1 MKRVTVLK
9 DSTPIRHPRE
19 PVRVDRV
26 PPPPT
31 GYYVYHENVAPES
44 STSSWGCIWIM
55 LIVIL
60 LVFFGLFFI
69 IWYVPPP
76 GSARIPA
83 NTPMAHVS
91 NSGMS
96 IPGLGKRGNFKVCMT
111 T

>member
-1 MKRVTVLK
+1 
-9 DSTPIRHPRE
+9 
-19 PVRVDRV
+19 
-26 PPPPT
+26 
-31 GYYVYHENVAPES
+31 
-44 STSSWGCIWIM
+44 M

-91 NSGMS
+91 SSGMS
-96 IPGLGKRGNFKVCMT
+96 IPGLGKRGIDAMAGTNPWNFSKKGKKKKTVYITHQKNLRLTPRFCLVR
-111 T
+111 